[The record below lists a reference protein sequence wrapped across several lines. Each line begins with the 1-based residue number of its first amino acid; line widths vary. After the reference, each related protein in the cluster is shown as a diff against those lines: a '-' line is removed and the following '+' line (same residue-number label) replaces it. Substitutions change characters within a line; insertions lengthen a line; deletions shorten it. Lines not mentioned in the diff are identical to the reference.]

1 MKRETRQAA
10 GSREV
15 ERRMTVPET
24 NQERSGEAQRL
35 DTADSNLNIADVPSE
50 QNSSGGIELKDL
62 RAAFRKLEESKTRFI
77 TRIQEIRRMAS
88 DDANTKTQAELKMKD
103 AQDQLAESNKQLGAL
118 KEEVSALQ
126 AELNTAK
133 GLLEE
138 IDKTLT

>member
-1 MKRETRQAA
+1 M
-10 GSREV
+10 
-15 ERRMTVPET
+15 PET